1 MVRIEGR
8 QIIAETLTCRAVFE
22 NGWLCELSS
31 AGGQPMVTG
40 VDTSRSALALLHPGH
55 GTTDVM
61 GNLAATVS
69 LHALSPT
76 SAQFRISGWDADG
89 IVTISEDPETGDVL
103 VEPSGY
109 SSRPGLLSVRWR
121 VDGVRDDLQLVAP
134 FFQGVKLPLGDPLL
148 ERRWFWPH
156 FWEAGMA
163 ILEDAN
169 GTGGFWIHCRDRAY
183 RYKALNIEGRQ
194 LGFETEAY
202 GPIDTSLGAGGLV
215 WRINVFEGDWRAPA
229 AIYRDWLWAA
239 YSLDEQAALRCPWHQ
254 DIRFAVSWYGGN
266 PDILDALAEQ
276 LDPRSVLLHYSQWR
290 TDGYDENYPTFTP
303 SEQGKAVIAKANAMG
318 FHIMP
323 HANSVDMDPSH
334 PAYAYLREFE
344 YRDVSTKR
352 RLGWGWDPDAGGVL
366 GVPNSSHNL
375 AGNRARKVMV
385 KIHPGL
391 AMWRSILCEEID
403 RALEQA
409 PNDAI
414 FIDVTLCSHN
424 LHQCLVE
431 NTTSTEGMDRLIR
444 QIQSL
449 RGGLTVG
456 GEGINEVTMQGL
468 SFAQAHLFN
477 SWHASADGL
486 ARAGGAALG
495 DFLWGKL
502 CRAFGYSGLSG
513 DTPESEIRMG
523 VHEQLG
529 AIPTVTIA
537 GPEAIRRPNKAV
549 AAAIERAR

>member
-1 MVRIEGR
+1 
-8 QIIAETLTCRAVFE
+8 
-22 NGWLCELSS
+22 
-31 AGGQPMVTG
+31 
-40 VDTSRSALALLHPGH
+40 
-55 GTTDVM
+55 M
-61 GNLAATVS
+61 GKLAATVS

-103 VEPSGY
+103 VEPSAY

-134 FFQGVKLPLGDPLL
+134 FFQGTRLPLGDPLL
-148 ERRWFWPH
+148 VRRWFWPH
-156 FWEAGMA
+156 FWEAGLA
-163 ILEDAN
+163 ILE
-169 GTGGFWIHCRDRAY
+169 GEGSGFWIHCRDRAY
-183 RYKALNIEGRQ
+183 RYKALNIEGRE

-215 WRINVFEGDWRAPA
+215 WRINVFEGDWRRPA
-229 AIYRDWLWAA
+229 SIYRDWLWSA
-239 YSLDEQAALRCPWHQ
+239 YHLDEQQALRCAWHQ
-254 DIRFAVSWYGGN
+254 DIRFAVSWYNGN
-266 PDILDALAEQ
+266 PDVLDALAEK

-290 TDGYDENYPTFTP
+290 TDAYDENYPTFTP

-344 YRDVSTKR
+344 YRDVATRR
-352 RLGWGWDPDAGGVL
+352 RLGWGWDPVAGGVL

-375 AGNRARKVMV
+375 ADNRARKVMV

-391 AMWRSILCEEID
+391 AMWRSILCEEIA

-431 NTTSTEGMDRLIR
+431 NTTSSEGMDRLIR
-444 QIQSL
+444 QIQGL
-449 RGGLTVG
+449 GGGLTVG

-477 SWHASADGL
+477 SWHATADGL

-513 DTPESEIRMG
+513 ANQESEVRMG
-523 VHEQLG
+523 LHEQLG
-529 AIPTVTIA
+529 AIPTITIG
-537 GPEAIRRPNKAV
+537 GPDDIRQPNKAV
-549 AAAIERAR
+549 AAAMERAR